1 MNIEDLSL
9 IRVAEQADKPPV
21 PMPDERRIQLGLA
34 LIVVALAV
42 LAGFVAVLMVTW
54 SPMPRPVTHSPAG
67 EVGSGLHLPLDGEQ

>member
-21 PMPDERRIQLGLA
+21 PMPEERRIQLGQA
-34 LIVVALAV
+34 VIIVALAV

-54 SPMPRPVTHSPAG
+54 TPMPQPVQHAPAG
-67 EVGSGLHLPLDGEQ
+67 EVGSGLHLPLRGTR